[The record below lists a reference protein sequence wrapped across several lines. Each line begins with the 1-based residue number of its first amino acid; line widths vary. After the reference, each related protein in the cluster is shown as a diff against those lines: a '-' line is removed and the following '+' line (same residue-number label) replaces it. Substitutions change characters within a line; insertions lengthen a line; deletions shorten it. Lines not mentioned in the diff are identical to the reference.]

1 MSAEH
6 INEGDICSVCGL
18 PVFFYGD
25 AAIDCPQC
33 GTEYVNADD
42 EDAD

>member
-1 MSAEH
+1 MTAEH

-25 AAIDCPQC
+25 AAIDCQQC

>member
-1 MSAEH
+1 MTAEL

-33 GTEYVNADD
+33 GTEYVNSEG

>member
-1 MSAEH
+1 MAAEH

-33 GTEYVNADD
+33 GTEYVNSDD

>member
-1 MSAEH
+1 MTAEH

-18 PVFFYGD
+18 PVFFYSD
-25 AAIDCPQC
+25 EAVDCPQC

>member
-1 MSAEH
+1 MTAEH
-6 INEGDICSVCGL
+6 INEGGICSVCGL

>member
-1 MSAEH
+1 MAAEQ
-6 INEGDICSVCGL
+6 IDEGDICSGCGL

-33 GTEYVNADD
+33 GAEYVNAAGN
-42 EDAD
+42 DAH